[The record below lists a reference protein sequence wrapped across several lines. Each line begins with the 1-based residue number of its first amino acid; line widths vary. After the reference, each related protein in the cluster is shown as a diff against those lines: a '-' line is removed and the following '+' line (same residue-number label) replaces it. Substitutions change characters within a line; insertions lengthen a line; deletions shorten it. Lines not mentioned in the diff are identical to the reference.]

1 MSIAPCVMSQD
12 PDANLSGGGSVLR
25 ETFDLS
31 KGPKTVEGNVS
42 QSALETKE
50 QAAGVAGKVKEAASD
65 AGNSV
70 AEKIE
75 DLKEGAQKVAEDI
88 KNKVAGN

>member
-1 MSIAPCVMSQD
+1 M
-12 PDANLSGGGSVLR
+12 SGGGSLLR

-50 QAAGVAGKVKEAASD
+50 EVAGAADKVKEAASD
-65 AGNSV
+65 AGEIV
-70 AEKIE
+70 ADKFEE
-75 DLKEGAQKVAEDI
+75 LKEGAQKVAEDI
-88 KNKVAGN
+88 KNKVTGKE